1 MEQWPGLAGTS
12 LLTDSEALLPVVSFF
27 QKRTVLQVLKL
38 DHLTVI
44 APTLAEGVSHVRECL
59 DLDVPFGTRHEY
71 MGTHNH
77 RLQLGAGVYLEIV
90 ALDPEGV
97 LPGRARWFGLDARE
111 QVRADWEDGRRLRG
125 FVASTTDIEAVV
137 SRHGDV
143 FGEVVALPFAQ
154 PEFAFSIPEDG
165 SLPLDGAA
173 PSLIDHKD
181 EPTSMADIP
190 DLGAQLLA
198 LTLEH
203 PQPGA
208 VAALYRE
215 LALDR
220 SPEIVQG
227 AQIRYLAKIMTPSGP
242 RDLS

>member
-1 MEQWPGLAGTS
+1 M
-12 LLTDSEALLPVVSFF
+12 
-27 QKRTVLQVLKL
+27 LKL

-44 APTLAEGVSHVRECL
+44 APSLSEGVSHVRECL

-77 RLQLGAGVYLEIV
+77 RLQLGEGVYLEIV
-90 ALDPEGV
+90 ALDPEGL
-97 LPGRARWFGLDARE
+97 LPGRARWFGLDAQQ

-125 FVASTTDIEAVV
+125 FVASTTDIETVV

-143 FGEVVALPFAQ
+143 FGEVVALPFAR

-165 SLPLDGAA
+165 TLPLDGAV

-190 DLGAQLLA
+190 DMGAQLQT
-198 LTLEH
+198 LTLMH
-203 PQPGA
+203 PQPDTL
-208 VAALYRE
+208 VALYRE

-220 SPEIVQG
+220 SPEIVRGPQT
-227 AQIRYLAKIMTPSGP
+227 RYRADIMTPSGP
-242 RDLS
+242 RELT